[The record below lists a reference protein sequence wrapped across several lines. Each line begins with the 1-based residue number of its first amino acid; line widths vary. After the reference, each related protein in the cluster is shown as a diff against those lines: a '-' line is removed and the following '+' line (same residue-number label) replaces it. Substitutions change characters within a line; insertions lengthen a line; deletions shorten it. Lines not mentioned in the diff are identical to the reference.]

1 MRGEGVDEVD
11 EMETFP
17 DSMFEQLSG
26 ELPRA
31 RSGSDGLPIGEG
43 ARMGTAGFSRLPQ
56 ASMRSYLLLQC
67 SVEGIAKLSLFVGCL
82 IGLFSIENAS

>member
-1 MRGEGVDEVD
+1 MKWMKWKRSQTRCSNNCQG
-11 EMETFP
+11 
-17 DSMFEQLSG
+17 SS
-26 ELPRA
+26 RA
-31 RSGSDGLPIGEG
+31 RGQGPIGLPIGEG